1 MRIFSDANGLSRVT
15 GLTKISTSCYFLP
28 TSCLPSQPT
37 AMFTLDTPWLFP
49 TLSLLTATISVIIK
63 TTGRQT
69 FVKDVKDN
77 ILSWS
82 PFRSGRGTIT
92 LILYLVDLRLLNI
105 AGIYTGL
112 KVLPYLYF
120 PSEPPFIKHDIWL
133 RFTRRA
139 FLIGVTLPLYMTLL
153 VSTSHLWLR
162 ALATSLVA
170 ECVLVEVL
178 EHYWNPS
185 MDVFT
190 VRRDWPRRAL
200 LIVQR
205 AATVNYPIHAHSQNE
220 DEVDGSGEGKEDR
233 QIESP
238 PASGDNLCDRIQQ
251 LWSTGA
257 DSNITFAIHSLP
269 PRHAQKLDRIFSLHV
284 RTSTWTCGHW
294 RCAVFMY
301 SHLAQRIILL
311 SWYLEQASTA
321 WLLHVALHPV
331 TLHVADVVLK
341 NNIVDGVLT
350 MFYQISLMIILVI
363 SAYISTVWLFLRL
376 CKHERIGRAFQH
388 LAETA
393 PVTYKALDLFGKAIM
408 PGVMSFVSTR
418 VLYPRDPSLTSN
430 MVSCAIDFVVILMLC
445 IIGYRLLRTGG
456 TVNMLE
462 PTTPAESEAQ
472 SDPSLS
478 MEPKMAHKS
487 NDRGPSNSGA
497 TAPRQT
503 SADDNVRA
511 SNSGSRYPYR
521 LIGSG
526 FQIFRLAIWAS
537 TGILWGFCSY

>member
-1 MRIFSDANGLSRVT
+1 
-15 GLTKISTSCYFLP
+15 
-28 TSCLPSQPT
+28 
-37 AMFTLDTPWLFP
+37 MFTPDTPWLLP
-49 TLSLLTATISVIIK
+49 TLSLLTATINVIIRP
-63 TTGRQT
+63 TGRQT
-69 FVKDVKDN
+69 FVNVKDN

-92 LILYLVDLRLLNI
+92 LILYLIDLRLVHI

-120 PSEPPFIKHDIWL
+120 PSKPPFIKHALWL
-133 RFTRRA
+133 RFARRA

-153 VSTSHLWLR
+153 VSTNHPWLH

-190 VRRDWPRRAL
+190 VRRDWPRRTL
-200 LIVQR
+200 LIVQP
-205 AATVNYPIHAHSQNE
+205 AATANCLSHAHSQNE
-220 DEVDGSGEGKEDR
+220 TEIDGPGKGKEDGGMAP
-233 QIESP
+233 P
-238 PASGDNLCDRIQQ
+238 PASRDNLCDRIQQ
-251 LWSTGA
+251 LWSTEA
-257 DSNITFAIHSLP
+257 DSDIEFAIHSLP
-269 PRHAQKLDRIFSLHV
+269 PRHAPKLDRIFSLHV
-284 RTSTWTCGHW
+284 RTARWTCGHW
-294 RCAVFMY
+294 RCAVFVF
-301 SHLAQRIILL
+301 SRLVQRIISL

-331 TLHVADVVLK
+331 TLHVADTMLK

-350 MFYQISLMIILVI
+350 MSYQISLMIILVI
-363 SAYISTVWLFLRL
+363 SAYISTVWLFIRL
-376 CKHERIGRAFQH
+376 CKHERIGGAFQH

-393 PVTYKALDLFGKAIM
+393 PVTYKALDLFGKVIM
-408 PGVMSFVSTR
+408 PGVMSFVSTHI
-418 VLYPRDPSLTSN
+418 LYPRDPSLTSN

-445 IIGYRLLRTGG
+445 IIGYRLLRSGG
-456 TVNMLE
+456 TVYRLE
-462 PTTPAESEAQ
+462 PTTPAEPEAR

-487 NDRGPSNSGA
+487 NDQGPSNLAA
-497 TAPRQT
+497 TAPHQA
-503 SADDNVRA
+503 SPDDKMKA
-511 SNSGSRYPYR
+511 PNSGSQYPYR

-526 FQIFRLAIWAS
+526 FQIFRLAVWAS
-537 TGILWGFCSY
+537 TGILWIFCSY